1 MNKSNKKILII
12 EDDQDFIDIL
22 TTRLYS
28 DGYKNIIYALDGL
41 EGLNIAKK
49 VKPDLII
56 LDVMLPRMDGY
67 HICGYLKNDTRYNQ
81 IKIIMYTIKAGAED
95 LKIGMT
101 VKPDVYLVKG
111 MYGMDLLTTMN
122 KLLEGKNEL

>member
-1 MNKSNKKILII
+1 MNKANKKILII

-41 EGLNIAKK
+41 EGLNTAKK
-49 VKPDLII
+49 IKPDLII

-95 LKIGMT
+95 LKIGIET
-101 VKPDVYLVKG
+101 KAEPI
-111 MYGMDLLTTMN
+111 
-122 KLLEGKNEL
+122 